1 MELRLFLGLKM
12 SQTTPGGRERE
23 SEADRAHRYNK
34 KKYTSRVFTNLNK
47 YVMDDK
53 FKVIR
58 CRRCTVNAVITDAD
72 LEKLPRRRT
81 DNAAVLCTDK
91 ATIKLCTKPIEDP
104 AKLKRLRGIETQYYH
119 ACQECGQKVL
129 YQSVPHGSEVKM
141 LYVIDSNV
149 ILPRINWQ
157 PKRRCRVCGYI
168 PRDEAHF
175 EEHMRDRGHWD
186 QAGGSFPGYEEKN
199 DTPVNPI
206 IVG

>member
-1 MELRLFLGLKM
+1 M
-12 SQTTPGGRERE
+12 SQPQPQPTPSGPPRET
-23 SEADRAHRYNK
+23 EAERAYRYNK
-34 KKYTSRVFTNLNK
+34 KKYTSRVFTNVNK

-53 FKVIR
+53 FKVIH
-58 CRRCTVNAVITDAD
+58 CRKCTVNAIITDAD

-81 DNAAVLCTDK
+81 DNAPVLCVDQ
-91 ATIKLCTKPIEDP
+91 ATVKIFTKPIQEP
-104 AKLKRLRGIETQYYH
+104 TKVKRLKGIETQYYH
-119 ACQECGQKVL
+119 ACQECGQHVL

-141 LYVIDSNV
+141 LYIIESNV
-149 ILPRINWQ
+149 ILPKIKWQ
-157 PKRRCRVCGYI
+157 PKRRCRICGYI

-186 QAGGSFPGYEEKN
+186 QSGGSFPALEEKN